1 MQPFEL
7 ACAVHPRVAATRRR
21 SLLTDLGVT
30 ALLAALAILASPATA
45 QGPAGAYPTKA
56 VRFVVAFP
64 PGGPTDLLARLI
76 GQKVAESVG
85 QPFVI
90 ENVTGAS
97 GTIAHGQVAKAAPD
111 GYTILMASA
120 SSHVAPY
127 LLKSLPFDPMK
138 DFTPVINVAVLPMA
152 LFVHPTVPADNVQKL
167 IALAKSKPGELNY
180 ASPGSGS
187 IGHLVTA
194 KFLTEAGINVT
205 HIPFKGAGPASTAA
219 IAGQVQVLFD
229 TISTSGPHH
238 KAGKLRM
245 LAVTTAKRSP
255 LMPEIPTLIE
265 AGVKDFDA
273 TIWFA
278 VFAPGNTPAPIAA
291 KLNAEITKALGTP
304 ELQARIAATSGEFI
318 PNTPQEFAAFLKKD
332 TDAWVKVIRD
342 TGAKVE

>member
-1 MQPFEL
+1 MSNIRLPNRLRVGFIAL
-7 ACAVHPRVAATRRR
+7 LVAA
-21 SLLTDLGVT
+21 
-30 ALLAALAILASPATA
+30 ATWSTSVVA
-45 QGPAGAYPTKA
+45 QSAYPSKP

-76 GQKVAESVG
+76 GQKVADAVG

-90 ENVTGAS
+90 ENVVGAS
-97 GTIAHGQVAKAAPD
+97 GTIAHGQVAKATPD

-152 LFVHPTVPADNVQKL
+152 LFVHPSVPANTVQAL

-194 KFLTEAGINVT
+194 KFLTEAGVNVT

-245 LAVTTAKRSP
+245 LGVTTAKRSAV
-255 LMPEIPTLIE
+255 MPDIPTLQE

-278 VFAPGNTPAPIAA
+278 VFAPGNTPAPIVAR
-291 KLNAEITKALGTP
+291 LNAEMTKALGTP

-318 PNTPQEFAAFLKKD
+318 PNTPAQFAEFLKRD

-342 TGAKVE
+342 TGARAD